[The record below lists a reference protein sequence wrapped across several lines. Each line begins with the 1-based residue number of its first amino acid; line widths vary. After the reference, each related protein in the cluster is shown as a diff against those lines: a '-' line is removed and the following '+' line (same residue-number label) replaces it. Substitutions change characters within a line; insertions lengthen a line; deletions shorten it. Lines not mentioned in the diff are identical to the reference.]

1 MVRTSTVTRSS
12 RFGTRPKRRSLSLS
26 LTSTVRYL
34 ILSHLYFTYLFAL
47 DLNLGIFIF
56 LYGRCPPCKMIKPV
70 YESLS
75 EEYPDISF
83 GKIDI
88 DDNQDSAMEYEISS
102 VPTFVFFNDKGEKK
116 YGQFSGADQEQL
128 KKIIDDLNKE
138 P

>member
-1 MVRTSTVTRSS
+1 MTFHVPIPTQVKYPDVEEVQIHH
-12 RFGTRPKRRSLSLS
+12 FI
-26 LTSTVRYL
+26 VVADD

>member
-1 MVRTSTVTRSS
+1 MHLIWDHTKTT
-12 RFGTRPKRRSLSLS
+12 TLLSLSLS
-26 LTSTVRYL
+26 LITCTIFNFIL
-34 ILSHLYFTYLFAL
+34 IFILFIFSFDCLIGGINVYLF
-47 DLNLGIFIF
+47 IYIT
-56 LYGRCPPCKMIKPV
+56 RCPPCKLIKPV

-75 EEYPDISF
+75 DEYPNISF

-102 VPTFVFFNDKGEKK
+102 VPTFLFFNDKGEKK

-128 KKIIDDLNKE
+128 KKIIDDLNNE